1 VERPAVGTSCCASTA
16 EAIVAQE
23 MAMLSG
29 VKDVAIDSTAGI
41 VEISYDPSSVSLA
54 DIAAALEE
62 IGYPPQP

>member
-1 VERPAVGTSCCASTA
+1 
-16 EAIVAQE
+16 
-23 MAMLSG
+23 MLSG